1 MQSFLQLKKN
11 IMNVKSHFSKYGKI
25 IESLRQEVS
34 EISVVFVNTA
44 ITSSLAYFVI
54 CRFPIKE

>member
-34 EISVVFVNTA
+34 EISVEFVNTA
-44 ITSSLAYFVI
+44 VTSSFAYFVI
-54 CRFPIKE
+54 CRFL